1 MLKKIII
8 SSTFCFSHLRCCSS
22 DVGSCASLY
31 VRGED
36 GCASTCQHRLDQE
49 ADGSQINGSR
59 HSLGAGQR
67 YRGGGAAVM
76 VGVMR
81 VRCSSA
87 SFAWP
92 PLKFCRDNCC
102 CQCCWVTK
110 EQRGDDVTDAAWQAG
125 KQLSHF
131 GAVPLFGA
139 ASWRRC
145 HLSGNLS
152 DSWEWNEVANQSHIR
167 VGNGSVAPAYPS
179 GWHHQAP
186 LPVAPRRTS
195 PGCCLSKNIYI
206 YLPQSHLYLKQL
218 RRARKLATWLS
229 SPQAVSLVTI

>member
-1 MLKKIII
+1 M
-8 SSTFCFSHLRCCSS
+8 
-22 DVGSCASLY
+22 
-31 VRGED
+31 RGED
-36 GCASTCQHRLDQE
+36 DCAPTCQHRLSQE
-49 ADGSQINGSR
+49 ADGSQINGLR

-67 YRGGGAAVM
+67 YRGGGAAVTVTM
-76 VGVMR
+76 GVAR

-92 PLKFCRDNCC
+92 PLKFCRCNCC

-110 EQRGDDVTDAAWQAG
+110 EQRGDDVTNTAWQAG

-139 ASWRRC
+139 ASRRRC

-195 PGCCLSKNIYI
+195 PYIYNIYI
-206 YLPQSHLYLKQL
+206 FDSVTSVFKTAATCKKLPAVTLIASGCLVSNNLK
-218 RRARKLATWLS
+218 R
-229 SPQAVSLVTI
+229 